1 MITVP
6 FGNNGDNLTADSDW
20 DSGTHTGFNLGVVR
34 EGEYFNQ
41 PISNV
46 LSKEQIRSLELVLLS
61 TALQMLEEK

>member
-6 FGNNGDNLTADSDW
+6 FGNRGFNLTADSSW
-20 DSGTHTGFNLGVVR
+20 DSGTHTGFHLGVVK

-41 PISNV
+41 PINKV
-46 LSKEQIRSLELVLLS
+46 LSKEQIKSLELVLLS